1 MVAFAGPQGE
11 QPLESP
17 AAQFALELA
26 TLCNNSQSIGGTLT
40 GDPTETAFLRACKR
54 EKPSLEQD
62 FPRIGEI
69 PFTSARKMMTT
80 AHRLPQGGCRVVSKG
95 APDVLIARCTGV
107 LRQGEP
113 QLFTAAMKAKLL
125 SDNAALAG
133 RALRVLA
140 VAYKDVETLP
150 ADDRQTESG
159 LVFCGLIAMED
170 PPRPGVKEAVAQ
182 CKGAGILPVMIT
194 GDHAATA
201 FAIAQRLGMAER
213 PSQVLTGQELDRLD
227 EAQLAQ
233 RVAQY
238 RVFAR
243 VSPEHKVKIVKAFQ
257 RQGKVVAMTGDGVN
271 DAPALKAADI
281 GCAMGK
287 NGTEVAQSAADMV
300 LTDDDFSTIVAAV
313 REGRGIY
320 QNIRKTI
327 HFLLSCN
334 IGEILV
340 VFAAFLLRVPT
351 PLLAIQLLWVNLVTD
366 SFPALA
372 LGVDPIQRDVMEAPP
387 HKRDESIFSGGM
399 GFSLAVEGCLVGALA
414 LLAYTLGRVFFDVDP
429 ANPTVGRTM
438 AFCVLSL
445 SQLVH
450 SFNMRSEHSV
460 LKLGLFSNR
469 KLVAACGLCA
479 FLMVSVVLFPPLA
492 ALFKTT
498 ALTLPQWLLVAA
510 LSLCPLLVVEGE
522 KLLWEHLPRK
532 KKT

>member
-1 MVAFAGPQGE
+1 
-11 QPLESP
+11 
-17 AAQFALELA
+17 
-26 TLCNNSQSIGGTLT
+26 
-40 GDPTETAFLRACKR
+40 
-54 EKPSLEQD
+54 
-62 FPRIGEI
+62 
-69 PFTSARKMMTT
+69 
-80 AHRLPQGGCRVVSKG
+80 
-95 APDVLIARCTGV
+95 
-107 LRQGEP
+107 
-113 QLFTAAMKAKLL
+113 MKAKLL

-300 LTDDDFSTIVAAV
+300 LTDDDFSTIVSAV

-532 KKT
+532 RKPER

>member
-1 MVAFAGPQGE
+1 M
-11 QPLESP
+11 
-17 AAQFALELA
+17 
-26 TLCNNSQSIGGTLT
+26 
-40 GDPTETAFLRACKR
+40 
-54 EKPSLEQD
+54 
-62 FPRIGEI
+62 
-69 PFTSARKMMTT
+69 
-80 AHRLPQGGCRVVSKG
+80 
-95 APDVLIARCTGV
+95 
-107 LRQGEP
+107 
-113 QLFTAAMKAKLL
+113 
-125 SDNAALAG
+125 
-133 RALRVLA
+133 
-140 VAYKDVETLP
+140 
-150 ADDRQTESG
+150 
-159 LVFCGLIAMED
+159 
-170 PPRPGVKEAVAQ
+170 
-182 CKGAGILPVMIT
+182 
-194 GDHAATA
+194 
-201 FAIAQRLGMAER
+201 
-213 PSQVLTGQELDRLD
+213 
-227 EAQLAQ
+227 
-233 RVAQY
+233 AQY

-340 VFAAFLLRVPT
+340 VFAAFLLRVP
-351 PLLAIQLLWVNLVTD
+351 
-366 SFPALA
+366 
-372 LGVDPIQRDVMEAPP
+372 APP

-498 ALTLPQWLLVAA
+498 ALTLFQWLLVAA

-522 KLLWEHLPRK
+522 KLLWERLPRK
-532 KKT
+532 RKT

>member
-1 MVAFAGPQGE
+1 
-11 QPLESP
+11 
-17 AAQFALELA
+17 
-26 TLCNNSQSIGGTLT
+26 
-40 GDPTETAFLRACKR
+40 
-54 EKPSLEQD
+54 
-62 FPRIGEI
+62 
-69 PFTSARKMMTT
+69 
-80 AHRLPQGGCRVVSKG
+80 
-95 APDVLIARCTGV
+95 
-107 LRQGEP
+107 
-113 QLFTAAMKAKLL
+113 
-125 SDNAALAG
+125 
-133 RALRVLA
+133 
-140 VAYKDVETLP
+140 
-150 ADDRQTESG
+150 
-159 LVFCGLIAMED
+159 
-170 PPRPGVKEAVAQ
+170 
-182 CKGAGILPVMIT
+182 
-194 GDHAATA
+194 
-201 FAIAQRLGMAER
+201 
-213 PSQVLTGQELDRLD
+213 
-227 EAQLAQ
+227 
-233 RVAQY
+233 
-238 RVFAR
+238 
-243 VSPEHKVKIVKAFQ
+243 
-257 RQGKVVAMTGDGVN
+257 
-271 DAPALKAADI
+271 KAADI

-498 ALTLPQWLLVAA
+498 ALTLSQWLLVVA

-522 KLLWEHLPRK
+522 KLLWERLPRK

>member
-1 MVAFAGPQGE
+1 M
-11 QPLESP
+11 
-17 AAQFALELA
+17 
-26 TLCNNSQSIGGTLT
+26 
-40 GDPTETAFLRACKR
+40 
-54 EKPSLEQD
+54 
-62 FPRIGEI
+62 
-69 PFTSARKMMTT
+69 
-80 AHRLPQGGCRVVSKG
+80 
-95 APDVLIARCTGV
+95 
-107 LRQGEP
+107 
-113 QLFTAAMKAKLL
+113 
-125 SDNAALAG
+125 
-133 RALRVLA
+133 
-140 VAYKDVETLP
+140 
-150 ADDRQTESG
+150 
-159 LVFCGLIAMED
+159 
-170 PPRPGVKEAVAQ
+170 
-182 CKGAGILPVMIT
+182 
-194 GDHAATA
+194 
-201 FAIAQRLGMAER
+201 
-213 PSQVLTGQELDRLD
+213 
-227 EAQLAQ
+227 
-233 RVAQY
+233 
-238 RVFAR
+238 
-243 VSPEHKVKIVKAFQ
+243 KIVKAFQ
-257 RQGKVVAMTGDGVN
+257 QRGRVVAMTGDGVN
-271 DAPALKAADI
+271 DAPALKSADI

-300 LTDDDFSTIVAAV
+300 LTDDNFSTIVAAV

-372 LGVDPIQRDVMEAPP
+372 LGVDPIQRDVMNAPP
-387 HKRDESIFSGGM
+387 HRRDEGIFAGGM
-399 GFSLAVEGCLVGALA
+399 GFSVAVEGCLVGALA
-414 LLAYTLGRVFFDVDP
+414 LLAYTIGRVFFDADP
-429 ANPTVGRTM
+429 ANPVTGRTM

-460 LKLGLFSNR
+460 FRLGIFSNR

-498 ALTLPQWLLVAA
+498 ALTGFQWLLVAA

-532 KKT
+532 KKN